1 MSSRVNFLPDERF
14 LSLRSALKERLH
26 KMADVLTPENI
37 GGILDVRIENVLRDA
52 FDRVGADEGS
62 LWLLDPE
69 KKHLVIA
76 YNTGAKASE
85 IVGFKQTV
93 GSGSVSTSLD
103 NEQGIAEKE
112 DYKHQM

>member
-62 LWLLDPE
+62 LWLLAPE
-69 KKHLVIA
+69 RGHLVIA
-76 YNTGAKASE
+76 YNTGAPPPQIAD
-85 IVGFKQTV
+85 FKQPLP
-93 GSGSVSTSLD
+93 SGLVSTSLT
-103 NEQGIAEKE
+103 
-112 DYKHQM
+112 